1 MQPLYLAAT
10 HMTPEVDFRPG
21 DAYLLIRGESY
32 PENVIAFYAPILET
46 LRAFLQEGRAP
57 LLRVDIMI
65 TYYNSAS
72 AKAFHRLMGLFN
84 EACNANCKVGVNWQH
99 DEEDEMMSELGK
111 DLKDEFD
118 AIDFRVSSV
127 SIA

>member
-10 HMTPEVDFRPG
+10 NMTPEVDFRPG
-21 DAYLLIRGESY
+21 EAYLLIRGESY

-46 LRAFLQEGRAP
+46 LRAFLQDGQAP
-57 LLRVDIMI
+57 QLRVDILI

-84 EACNANCKVGVNWQH
+84 EASSTGSKVSVNWQH
-99 DEEDEMMSELGK
+99 DEEDEMMSELGS

-118 AIDFRVSSV
+118 AIDFRVSCV
-127 SIA
+127 SAA